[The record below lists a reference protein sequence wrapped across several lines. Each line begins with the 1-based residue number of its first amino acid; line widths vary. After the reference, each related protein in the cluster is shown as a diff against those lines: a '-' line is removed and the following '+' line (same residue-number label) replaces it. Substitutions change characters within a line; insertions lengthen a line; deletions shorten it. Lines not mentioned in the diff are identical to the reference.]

1 MPDIKHVLTTV
12 AYEGWHLDALRE
24 IVAPAPLTVLDPD
37 DAAGIAE
44 LLPQVDVAVLRADL
58 DERYVSTPNVR
69 WIHCDHAGL
78 NKSARPQFLR
88 RDDLIIT
95 GSAGRAA
102 PALAQHCLF
111 LMLALIYDAPTLELD
126 RQDHAWR
133 KRVDLGPA
141 RCLYGKTVGIIGMG
155 HTGHALASLLKA
167 CGSRILAYGRG
178 VHQRPPEADQYFD
191 ASLGETIDTILTQS
205 DVVVLS
211 IRLTDETY
219 HMIDAAALA
228 KMKPSAHL
236 INMARGSVV
245 DEAALVDALY
255 AGTIAGAGLDVFEQE
270 PLPPDAAIWDAPH
283 VIMTPHQTAEMPDLK
298 ARSLDILSEN
308 FRRYRADEPLLG
320 RLRASDA
327 YSHA

>member
-1 MPDIKHVLTTV
+1 
-12 AYEGWHLDALRE
+12 
-24 IVAPAPLTVLDPD
+24 
-37 DAAGIAE
+37 
-44 LLPQVDVAVLRADL
+44 
-58 DERYVSTPNVR
+58 
-69 WIHCDHAGL
+69 
-78 NKSARPQFLR
+78 
-88 RDDLIIT
+88 
-95 GSAGRAA
+95 
-102 PALAQHCLF
+102 LF

-133 KRVDLGPA
+133 RRVDLGPA

-178 VHQRPPEADQYFD
+178 EHQRPAEAEQYFD
-191 ASLGETIDTILTQS
+191 VAQGDTIDTILTQS

-228 KMKPSAHL
+228 KMKPTAHL

-270 PLPPDAAIWDAPH
+270 PLPPEAPIWDAPH
-283 VIMTPHQTAEMPDLK
+283 VIMTPHATAEMPDLK
-298 ARSLDILSEN
+298 ARSLDIIREN

-320 RLRASDA
+320 RLTLSDA
-327 YSHA
+327 YSHS